1 MVQQRLRAKLIQT
14 QRSNKVKIKV
24 KANRVSKTVIL
35 CSGGEVP
42 LPRAVV
48 VVSETPQLDTEG
60 CSA

>member
-24 KANRVSKTVIL
+24 KANRVSKTVIF
-35 CSGGEVP
+35 CSGREVP